1 METLKMNIRGKEQ
14 EIILPVER
22 MLGTACYGSDR
33 YAVVC
38 TSFASNKKCTLVIR
52 YELNEDNYKNC
63 IEKGKDGLEYL
74 KLDAYNEI
82 VKPCDTKWYS
92 LRKNGLWFEK
102 GDPIYIGCGNVS
114 FGYVRPYLDP
124 SF

>member
-38 TSFASNKKCTLVIR
+38 T
-52 YELNEDNYKNC
+52 
-63 IEKGKDGLEYL
+63 
-74 KLDAYNEI
+74 
-82 VKPCDTKWYS
+82 
-92 LRKNGLWFEK
+92 
-102 GDPIYIGCGNVS
+102 
-114 FGYVRPYLDP
+114 
-124 SF
+124 